1 MIANTIELAAIVA
14 LVLHA
19 KRKGWLQATPRDR
32 AAACVLAGL
41 WACVI
46 LLGLHR

>member
-1 MIANTIELAAIVA
+1 MIVNTLELAALVA

-19 KRKGWLQATPRDR
+19 KRKGWLRTHPRDR

-41 WACVI
+41 WVCV
-46 LLGLHR
+46 LLLAHR